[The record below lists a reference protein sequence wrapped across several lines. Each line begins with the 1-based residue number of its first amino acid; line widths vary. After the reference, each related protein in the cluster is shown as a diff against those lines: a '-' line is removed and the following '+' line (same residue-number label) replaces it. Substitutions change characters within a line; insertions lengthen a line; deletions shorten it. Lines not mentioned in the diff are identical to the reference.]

1 MNHCLNTHTKKYY
14 YCAFIIPAIPNAIYD
29 LNNHMGAGTIHNK
42 LQGTVYDLD
51 FDEDL
56 KCGDNME
63 NLKSMRER
71 RRSIDYRHQSDASY
85 RSRDASE
92 SPKFTTTAANSQKIG
107 KLYFVNTFQSIA

>member
-1 MNHCLNTHTKKYY
+1 MPSTL
-14 YCAFIIPAIPNAIYD
+14 FD
-29 LNNHMGAGTIHNK
+29 LNNHMSAGTIHNK

-71 RRSIDYRHQSDASY
+71 RRSIDYRHQSESF

-92 SPKFTTTAANSQKIG
+92 SPKVATTTVSSQKIG
-107 KLYFVNTFQSIA
+107 K

>member
-1 MNHCLNTHTKKYY
+1 MS
-14 YCAFIIPAIPNAIYD
+14 
-29 LNNHMGAGTIHNK
+29 AGTIHNK

-71 RRSIDYRHQSDASY
+71 RRSIDYRHQTESF

-92 SPKFTTTAANSQKIG
+92 SPKIATTTSNQKIG
-107 KLYFVNTFQSIA
+107 KLNLIAVFLQQQQKIDSISWVLFV

>member
-1 MNHCLNTHTKKYY
+1 MS
-14 YCAFIIPAIPNAIYD
+14 
-29 LNNHMGAGTIHNK
+29 AGTIHNK

-71 RRSIDYRHQSDASY
+71 RRSIDYRHQTESF

-92 SPKFTTTAANSQKIG
+92 SPKIATTTSNQKIG
-107 KLYFVNTFQSIA
+107 KLNLIAVFFLKDLTLFHGCCLFR

>member
-1 MNHCLNTHTKKYY
+1 MKVIFLFKN
-14 YCAFIIPAIPNAIYD
+14 FSIFVAIPNALYD

-71 RRSIDYRHQSDASY
+71 RRSIDYRHQSDAPY

-107 KLYFVNTFQSIA
+107 KSCFTIQHI

>member
-1 MNHCLNTHTKKYY
+1 M
-14 YCAFIIPAIPNAIYD
+14 
-29 LNNHMGAGTIHNK
+29 NNHMGAGTIHNK

-92 SPKFTTTAANSQKIG
+92 SPKFTTNAANSQKIG
-107 KLYFVNTFQSIA
+107 KSNENISHLNYTEEEQHLIKYLSAF

>member
-1 MNHCLNTHTKKYY
+1 MS
-14 YCAFIIPAIPNAIYD
+14 
-29 LNNHMGAGTIHNK
+29 AGTIHNK

-56 KCGDNME
+56 KCGSDNME

-71 RRSIDYRHQSDASY
+71 RRSIDYRHQTESF

-92 SPKFTTTAANSQKIG
+92 SPKFVATNSQKIG
-107 KLYFVNTFQSIA
+107 KFIFLY

>member
-1 MNHCLNTHTKKYY
+1 
-14 YCAFIIPAIPNAIYD
+14 
-29 LNNHMGAGTIHNK
+29 MGAGTIHNK

-71 RRSIDYRHQSDASY
+71 RRSIDYRHQSDATY

-92 SPKFTTTAANSQKIG
+92 SPKFTTTATNSQKIG
-107 KLYFVNTFQSIA
+107 KSMPSHCVHAIIMNTSVNSVIVCECVCVFR

>member
-1 MNHCLNTHTKKYY
+1 MS
-14 YCAFIIPAIPNAIYD
+14 
-29 LNNHMGAGTIHNK
+29 AGTIHNK

-71 RRSIDYRHQSDASY
+71 RRSIDYRHQTESF

-92 SPKFTTTAANSQKIG
+92 SPKIATTTSNQKIG
-107 KLYFVNTFQSIA
+107 KLNLIAVFFFKRFDSISWVLFV